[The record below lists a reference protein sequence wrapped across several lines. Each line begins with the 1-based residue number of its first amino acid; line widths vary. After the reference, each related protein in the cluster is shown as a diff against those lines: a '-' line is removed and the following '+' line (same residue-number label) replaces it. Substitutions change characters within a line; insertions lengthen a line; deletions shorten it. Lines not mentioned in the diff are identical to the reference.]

1 MFNFLKRMLEKS
13 IKREF
18 TKGAILSGEI
28 EVTIRANLLNH
39 GSRANV
45 RLGKYVVIDGT
56 LECYEKG
63 MLSIGDYSFI
73 GRSRIFA
80 AHNICI
86 GKGALISDN
95 VIILDSDLHS
105 SSASKRFEVA
115 VAWSMGR
122 FPNVYEGIPGKP
134 VVIADHVW
142 IGANS
147 VILKGIT
154 IGEGAIVGAGS
165 VVTKDVPPYTIVAG
179 NPAKIIREI
188 PLDER

>member
-1 MFNFLKRMLEKS
+1 MYEFLKKLVGKN

-18 TKGAILSGEI
+18 GRGALWSGEI
-28 EVTIRANLLNH
+28 EVTVRANLFNH
-39 GSRANV
+39 GRKENV
-45 RLGKYVVIDGT
+45 KLGKHVVIDGT

-63 MLSIGDYSFI
+63 TLSIGDYSFV

-80 AHNICI
+80 AHKVEV
-86 GKGALISDN
+86 GVGVLISDN

-105 SSASKRFEVA
+105 LSASKRFNEA
-115 VAWSMGR
+115 VAWSKGK
-122 FPNVYEGIPGKP
+122 FPNVYDGIPGES
-134 VVIADHVW
+134 VVISNHVW

-147 VILKGIT
+147 VVLKGVT